1 MTFLEAAFEVLRR
14 EGKPLHF
21 KELTKLAI
29 KYDLLSVV
37 GRDPEQMMQ
46 TRLQA
51 EVRRPSSE
59 LIRTSPGVFGLRS
72 YPPKSEAPAAP
83 ARDTREPRESS
94 PRASGKSAGQLEL
107 PGGDKASAEGGKKR
121 SRGSRGGKGKT
132 AESAAPATEAAS
144 TTATAPAGDTADV
157 SPAEPAAA
165 PIAAPVVAPAAAP
178 AAGETAVA
186 TPETKP
192 SGSRSERGRGRRG
205 RGEKPPVA
213 EAKPKEAPVAAAEP
227 ADAAPVTETVA
238 EAPADAPPIAESARS
253 PIPAPPAEAPASRA
267 PSASTPPILAPPSA
281 GTPIPVLPSTASPS
295 AQHRPHVPS
304 AGTPRPPRPTPAP
317 AAPGG
322 GHAPLVPVGSG
333 IHPSSVLMPAGAPVG
348 PVPGPAPAP
357 AAAPQPQQPRPEP
370 VPRVMTLA
378 DAAYDVLRGSSE
390 GRPLPARQIAEI
402 GVKRRLLRGEANDL
416 GRALRAALVREQ
428 RQRDSDGLRPRIRS
442 MGQGQY
448 MLSDRKLEPELYNAE
463 RELLDRLNR
472 AREATRVA
480 LRRRL
485 RSLQGGSFELLMRL
499 LLERLGMLGA
509 EIVKRGDG
517 VAYYGGTQTRGS
529 RSIKILV
536 AVRPGE
542 AELSREAIGELR
554 AGLKARSYDEGLVLT
569 AGRAS
574 AAALTEAAAASN
586 QGPIDVYDQEALT
599 ELLFKH
605 QIGIR
610 RMQLPMDYLDTDL
623 WSELVEPS

>member
-83 ARDTREPRESS
+83 ARENREPRESS

-132 AESAAPATEAAS
+132 AESAAPATDAAP
-144 TTATAPAGDTADV
+144 TAAPAPVNETATADAIPAD
-157 SPAEPAAA
+157 PAAA
-165 PIAAPVVAPAAAP
+165 PVAAP
-178 AAGETAVA
+178 AAETAVA

-192 SGSRSERGRGRRG
+192 AGSRSERGRGRRG

-213 EAKPKEAPVAAAEP
+213 EAAPKEDPAAAAEP
-227 ADAAPVTETVA
+227 AVAAPVVEAIA
-238 EAPADAPPIAESARS
+238 EATAAAPPIAESARS
-253 PIPAPPAEAPASRA
+253 PLPAPPAEPPAPRA

-281 GTPIPVLPSTASPS
+281 GTPVPVLPSTASPS
-295 AQHRPHVPS
+295 GQHRPHVPS
-304 AGTPRPPRPTPAP
+304 AGTPRPPRPTPTP

-322 GHAPLVPVGSG
+322 VHAPLVPVGSG